1 MDQCISQVGVDTL
14 GRQLGGSPRQAA
26 AQYLQLFQVSGTP
39 ADAVAIKAGEVQK
52 LHSPPIPDG
61 GATIQRRGVSLRGS
75 HRWSRRYNR
84 NFGQLAQLV
93 SGLSIW
99 LSLRRWPILRG
110 LLILLMA
117 IAFWLRLYGQV
128 MVLWAIRQLG
138 VSIR

>member
-1 MDQCISQVGVDTL
+1 L
-14 GRQLGGSPRQAA
+14 L
-26 AQYLQLFQVSGTP
+26 QVSGTA
-39 ADAVAIKAGEVQK
+39 ADAVAVQAGEGEQI
-52 LHSPPIPDG
+52 HAPRIPNG
-61 GATIQRRGVSLRGS
+61 GSTINRRGVSWRGS

-84 NFGQLAQLV
+84 TYGQLAQLV

-99 LSLRRWPILRG
+99 LSHRRWPILRG

-138 VSIR
+138 ISLR